1 MDNEE
6 IKSLIEQRKATGLGE
21 EEIMDIFYKTFEKGK
36 MDRKDLETL
45 ANEMGYELTDE
56 FKNDEHP
63 DPIETEGEETTD
75 LDDAKELKPGETKDE
90 FKDRIDDMDKVED
103 GDEVEGDDDSDDVED
118 KDDDENEEEEW
129 KEAQKLFKI

>member
-6 IKSLIEQRKATGLGE
+6 IKSLIEQLKATGLGE
-21 EEIMDIFYKTFEKGK
+21 EEIMDVFYKTFEKGK

>member
-6 IKSLIEQRKATGLGE
+6 IKSLIEQLKATGLGE
-21 EEIMDIFYKTFEKGK
+21 EEIMDVFYKTFEKGK

-56 FKNDEHP
+56 FKNDEHL

-90 FKDRIDDMDKVED
+90 FKDRIDDMD
-103 GDEVEGDDDSDDVED
+103 EVEGDEDQDDVD
-118 KDDDENEEEEW
+118 SKDDDDENEEEEW

>member
-6 IKSLIEQRKATGLGE
+6 IKSLIEQLKATGLGE
-21 EEIMDIFYKTFEKGK
+21 EEIMDVFYKTFEKGK

-90 FKDRIDDMDKVED
+90 FKDRIDDMD
-103 GDEVEGDDDSDDVED
+103 EVEGDEDSDDVD
-118 KDDDENEEEEW
+118 NKDDDENEEEEW

>member
-6 IKSLIEQRKATGLGE
+6 IKSLIEQLKATGLGE
-21 EEIMDIFYKTFEKGK
+21 EEIMDVFYKTFEKGK

-90 FKDRIDDMDKVED
+90 FKDRIEDMDTVED
-103 GDEVEGDDDSDDVED
+103 DEVKGDESDDDEGD
-118 KDDDENEEEEW
+118 KADDDENEEEEW

>member
-6 IKSLIEQRKATGLGE
+6 IKSLIEQLKATGLGE
-21 EEIMDIFYKTFEKGK
+21 EEIMDVFYKTFEKGK

-56 FKNDEHP
+56 FKNDEHL

>member
-6 IKSLIEQRKATGLGE
+6 IKSLIEQLKATGLGE
-21 EEIMDIFYKTFEKGK
+21 EEIMDVFYKTFEKGK

-56 FKNDEHP
+56 FKNDEHL

-90 FKDRIDDMDKVED
+90 FKDRIDDMDTVED
-103 GDEVEGDDDSDDVED
+103 DEVKGDEDSDGVED
-118 KDDDENEEEEW
+118 NKDDDENEEEEW

>member
-6 IKSLIEQRKATGLGE
+6 IKSLIEQLKATGLGE
-21 EEIMDIFYKTFEKGK
+21 EEIMDVFYKTFEKGK

-63 DPIETEGEETTD
+63 DPIENEGEETTD

-90 FKDRIDDMDKVED
+90 FKDRIDDMDTVE

>member
-6 IKSLIEQRKATGLGE
+6 IKSLIEQLKATGLGE
-21 EEIMDIFYKTFEKGK
+21 EEIMDVFYKTFEKGK

-90 FKDRIDDMDKVED
+90 FKDRIDDMDTVED
-103 GDEVEGDDDSDDVED
+103 DEVEGDEDSDDVD
-118 KDDDENEEEEW
+118 SKDDDDENEEEEW